1 MRLMASHGIHHGHSF
16 KRGIVVQTQNHH
28 IHIGQQGAFGFG
40 VFALGWVNADQLDLW
55 QQGQA
60 LANLQTSGARLAVN
74 KNLSHGEKSFAK
86 KQR

>member
-1 MRLMASHGIHHGHSF
+1 MAHHGVHHGHGF
-16 KRGIVVQTQNHH
+16 KRGVIMQTQNHH
-28 IHIGQQGAFGFG
+28 IHIGQQGAFGLG
-40 VFALGWVNADQLDLW
+40 VFALGRVNADEFDLW

-60 LANLQTSGARLAVN
+60 LANLQTGGARLAVN